1 MRIQIVTAGTL
12 GSVAPYTGLGHR
24 LRTEGHYVEVV
35 THAKFSGVVA
45 CCGLQMRVL
54 EADPFEQLIGAHN
67 KFHHGDRSPAGVLRL
82 VRASQ
87 HAALG
92 LVDGILNAVDPTADL
107 ILLSTIVA
115 PIGTVVAQYH
125 GIPSMGVFLQPDT
138 PTTAFSPCV
147 TAWKP
152 PGNGNRVRGRVV
164 HAALDSLY
172 GPANRRLHAR
182 LGLPRRSGHRL
193 RRIRERSEW
202 PVWHGYSPTVVPR
215 PVDWHPQL
223 RVAGYWWPH
232 TCPHWTAPALVTD
245 FLSSGPPPVFIG
257 FGSMMPGNR
266 EQLSDIAGRALRQA
280 RLRGVV
286 QSGWAGLSVMNDDV
300 ITIGNLPH
308 DWLLPRMAAAVHHA
322 GAGTTG
328 AGLRAGVPAV
338 PVPVLTDQPWWASR
352 LVQLGVSPEVVPH
365 SQLTPDRLAAAM
377 TAATSHPRFGR
388 RAAEL
393 AIRLADEDGAGAV
406 SRAVATLTR

>member
-82 VRASQ
+82 IRASQ

-92 LVDGILNAVDPTADL
+92 LVDGILDAVDPTADL

-172 GPANRRLHAR
+172 GPANRRLHAGWACR
-182 LGLPRRSGHRL
+182 DGAATACAESGRGVSGPSGTDTALPSSRAR
-193 RRIRERSEW
+193 
-202 PVWHGYSPTVVPR
+202 
-215 PVDWHPQL
+215 
-223 RVAGYWWPH
+223 
-232 TCPHWTAPALVTD
+232 WTGTPSCG
-245 FLSSGPPPVFIG
+245 SSGTG
-257 FGSMMPGNR
+257 
-266 EQLSDIAGRALRQA
+266 
-280 RLRGVV
+280 
-286 QSGWAGLSVMNDDV
+286 GLTHVH
-300 ITIGNLPH
+300 TGQRPL
-308 DWLLPRMAAAVHHA
+308 WLLTFCRPARHRYSSGSAA
-322 GAGTTG
+322 
-328 AGLRAGVPAV
+328 
-338 PVPVLTDQPWWASR
+338 
-352 LVQLGVSPEVVPH
+352 
-365 SQLTPDRLAAAM
+365 
-377 TAATSHPRFGR
+377 
-388 RAAEL
+388 
-393 AIRLADEDGAGAV
+393 
-406 SRAVATLTR
+406 

>member
-1 MRIQIVTAGTL
+1 MRIQIITAGTL

-24 LRTEGHYVEVV
+24 LLAEGHDVEIV
-35 THAKFSGVVA
+35 THAKFSDVI
-45 CCGLQMRVL
+45 CCGLGMQVL

-67 KFHHGDRSPAGVLRL
+67 HFQHSDRSLAGLHRL
-82 VRASQ
+82 VRTSQ
-87 HAALG
+87 NAALR
-92 LVDGILNAVDPTADL
+92 LVDGILGAVDPTADL

-125 GIPSMGVFLQPDT
+125 CIPSIGVFLQPET
-138 PTTAFSPCV
+138 PTAAFSPCA

-152 PGNGNRVRGRVV
+152 PGNGNRVRGRIVN
-164 HAALDSLY
+164 ALLDHLY

-182 LGLPRRSGHRL
+182 LGLPWRNGHRL

-202 PVWHGYSPTVVPR
+202 PIWHGYSPTVLPR
-215 PVDWHPQL
+215 PADWRPQL

-232 TCPHWTAPALVTD
+232 TCPHWTAPALVAD
-245 FLSSGPPPVFIG
+245 FLSSGPTPVFIG
-257 FGSMMPGNR
+257 FGSMMPGNQ
-266 EQLSDIAGRALRQA
+266 EQLSEIASHALRQA
-280 RLRGVV
+280 GLRGVV
-286 QSGWAGLSVMNDDV
+286 QSGWAGLSVINDDV
-300 ITIGNLPH
+300 ITIGSLPH
-308 DWLLPRMAAAVHHA
+308 DWLLPRMAAMVHHA

-352 LVQLGVSPEVVPH
+352 LVQLGVSPWVLPH
-365 SQLTPDRLAAAM
+365 SQLTANRLSAAM
-377 TAATSHPRFGR
+377 TQATSDPRFAR

-393 AIRLADEDGAGAV
+393 AIRLAGEDGAGAV
-406 SRAVATLTR
+406 TRAVAAIDR